1 MVIKTTIE
9 FVEGTNVENDFN
21 EFVPVDALRFPRYL
35 RVKTGF
41 AETYAHAIF
50 PNDTFPEEQYR
61 RLYLPALPP
70 LCDII
75 DFTNDILSFYKETIR
90 GTERINY
97 ICNVAKSTGRSALEC
112 LQESIDVVA
121 NRVAEVRRIL
131 KPHPALLEHANDYLA
146 AYIGWHIRT
155 TSRYHLDE
163 VKIIVG
169 VDIADIVELGLSAA
183 VKPNPTMAAAN
194 EYMPAS
200 VLIPVKPNG
209 TMAAANGYVT
219 ADISAM
225 LKPNGTMAAAN
236 DYVTAGVSAVLKP
249 NGAMVAANEYI
260 TAGVA

>member
-21 EFVPVDALRFPRYL
+21 NSVPLDALRFPRYL

-50 PNDTFPEEQYR
+50 PNDTFPERDYR
-61 RLYLPALPP
+61 KIYLPAVQP

-75 DFTNDILSFYKETIR
+75 DFPNDILSFYKETIR

-97 ICNVAKSTGRSALEC
+97 ICNVANTTGSTALHC
-112 LQESIDVVA
+112 LHETIDAVE

-131 KPHPALLEHANDYLA
+131 SSYPDLLAHANDYLA

-155 TSRYHLDE
+155 TSRYYLNE

-169 VDIADIVELGLSAA
+169 VDVKELVELSVPPVAKPDA
-183 VKPNPTMAAAN
+183 VV
-194 EYMPAS
+194 
-200 VLIPVKPNG
+200 VL
-209 TMAAANGYVT
+209 ADGYVT
-219 ADISAM
+219 A
-225 LKPNGTMAAAN
+225 G
-236 DYVTAGVSAVLKP
+236 
-249 NGAMVAANEYI
+249 MV
-260 TAGVA
+260 